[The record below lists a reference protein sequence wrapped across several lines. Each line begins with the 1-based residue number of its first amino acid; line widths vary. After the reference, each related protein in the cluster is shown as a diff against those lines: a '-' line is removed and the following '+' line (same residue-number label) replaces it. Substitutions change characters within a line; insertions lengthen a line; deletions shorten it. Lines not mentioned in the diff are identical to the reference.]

1 MPSKFYK
8 KFIRIPPNESVDIRR
23 IMPILH
29 HPLFQRL
36 LHIFQLGA
44 NLAVFPGASHNRFE
58 HALGVYS
65 KTSQFCDRLAR
76 EGALTKKQAKNIPLF
91 GLLHDIGHGPFS
103 HVIEELT
110 PVNHDENGFKI
121 IGLLNEEIKAAG
133 GDPKFIKALFGRK
146 NNFYKIVMD
155 KNLGMDKLDYLDRD
169 VFHTGFGQR
178 PDIKSVFDY
187 LSFIKGNLVIDKK
200 SLEAAKQMQ
209 RLYLYMYKEFY
220 LHKSSQ
226 ISQRFLEKMIAM
238 WIKLDKINPGELWLM
253 SDSELLA
260 HIYKHKNL
268 VLQFLYESYKN
279 RNLPKTGLVIRLKDR
294 RFNERISGKKIK
306 VIGEGKEFFDN
317 FARYSHF
324 KELEKIENSIG
335 QELGIEPYKI
345 VIVPMITSWRFVP
358 EDILYHDNGTILS
371 LKETQPEYFE
381 VMRSE
386 INDYV
391 AIRVCIMEDR
401 VPTLCADHHSAKA
414 GRGRGWYGAGRDL
427 IYKNADKIYKILK
440 EVNKNGS
447 YKTKSG

>member
-1 MPSKFYK
+1 
-8 KFIRIPPNESVDIRR
+8 
-23 IMPILH
+23 
-29 HPLFQRL
+29 
-36 LHIFQLGA
+36 
-44 NLAVFPGASHNRFE
+44 
-58 HALGVYS
+58 
-65 KTSQFCDRLAR
+65 
-76 EGALTKKQAKNIPLF
+76 
-91 GLLHDIGHGPFS
+91 
-103 HVIEELT
+103 
-110 PVNHDENGFKI
+110 
-121 IGLLNEEIKAAG
+121 
-133 GDPKFIKALFGRK
+133 
-146 NNFYKIVMD
+146 
-155 KNLGMDKLDYLDRD
+155 
-169 VFHTGFGQR
+169 
-178 PDIKSVFDY
+178 
-187 LSFIKGNLVIDKK
+187 
-200 SLEAAKQMQ
+200 
-209 RLYLYMYKEFY
+209 
-220 LHKSSQ
+220 
-226 ISQRFLEKMIAM
+226 M

-391 AIRVCIMEDR
+391 AIRVCIMGDR
-401 VPTLCADHHSAKA
+401 
-414 GRGRGWYGAGRDL
+414 GL